1 MLRDRR
7 VLIEHE
13 LSKLQAQA
21 ARMYLSIVVNADGLG
36 NTEYQQLKE
45 RIGSLEFDLGLVT
58 QLIVEGHA

>member
-13 LSKLQAQA
+13 LEKLQSQA
-21 ARMYLSIVVNADGLG
+21 ARMYLSIVVHGDGLP

-58 QLIVEGHA
+58 QLITEGHV